1 MLTIEAALAEARKGG
16 RARLVV
22 ANVEGEHLRVRADP
36 RGGGV
41 ERINIAPVE
50 PYSSAPLG
58 QPLRDL
64 EAEPARRARHQRN
77 ASCK

>member
-1 MLTIEAALAEARKGG
+1 M
-16 RARLVV
+16 
-22 ANVEGEHLRVRADP
+22 RADP

-41 ERINIAPVE
+41 QRINIAPVE
-50 PYSSAPLG
+50 PYGSAPLG
-58 QPLRDL
+58 QPLGDL